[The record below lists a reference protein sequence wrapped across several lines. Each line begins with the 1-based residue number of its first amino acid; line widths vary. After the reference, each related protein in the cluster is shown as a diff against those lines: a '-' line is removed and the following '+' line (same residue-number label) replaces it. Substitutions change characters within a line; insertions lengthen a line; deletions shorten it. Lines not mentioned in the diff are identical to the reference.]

1 MLNIDATSFIQRT
14 LTILS
19 RRKRITAADALH
31 TQLRRCLTVFDLT
44 TLGIGSTLGAGIYI
58 LAGAVARDLAGPG
71 VLLSFLIAGMGSLFS
86 GLCYAEL
93 GSKYPR
99 AGSAYVYSYVV
110 IGELAAFITGWNLI
124 LEYIVGAA
132 SSARAWTSSVDS
144 IIGFRMSSFFEKNF
158 PFPFNNSYGMFA
170 PYMDIGAFCLTLIT
184 TVILAIGV
192 KESSRMNNFCTTV
205 NLASVTIIVLSGV
218 FKANTDNWHI
228 SINQIKQNQSII
240 QAGTGGFLP
249 YSFSGVL
256 SGAATCFYAFVGFD
270 LVATTGEETENPRMA
285 IPISICL
292 VLFVCCIVYCAVAA
306 VLTLIVPYYSIRVDA
321 SLPDAFDRV
330 GLSHVKIAITLG
342 AITGLTSSIIG
353 SLFPLPRVLYSMS
366 SDGLLFSILGK
377 VSNKSRTPIYSTLIG
392 GFISAFMALIFDL
405 LTLVEMLSIGTLIA
419 YTQVALA
426 VLISR
431 YEVNDDSTYDLH
443 KSLFFIVIIILL
455 LCFISIYSFENHDYI
470 NPIAIIIFTFLLCI
484 LILLIHKKFSTKKQQ
499 NISNELDNIFLTPFM
514 PWLPIFSVFCNLY
527 LMLKLSLITWIR
539 FILWM
544 IIGFSIYFFYGV
556 QQAGKLLLPIS
567 VFI

>member
-1 MLNIDATSFIQRT
+1 MHSFTQRT

-19 RRKRITAADALH
+19 RRKQITAANAFH

-44 TLGIGSTLGAGIYI
+44 ILGIGSTLGAGIYI
-58 LAGAVARDLAGPG
+58 LAGTVARDLAGPG
-71 VLLSFLIAGMGSLFS
+71 VILSFLIAGMASLFS

-110 IGELAAFITGWNLI
+110 IGELAAFITGLVLI
-124 LEYIVGAA
+124 A

-144 IIGFRMSSFFEKNF
+144 IIDFRMSNFFQKYF
-158 PFPFNNSYGMFA
+158 PFPFNNPYGMFA
-170 PYMDIGAFCLTLIT
+170 PYMDIGAFCITLIAAI
-184 TVILAIGV
+184 ILAIGV

-205 NLASVTIIVLSGV
+205 NLTSVTIIVISGL

-285 IPISICL
+285 IPISIGL
-292 VLFVCCIVYCAVAA
+292 VLCVCCIVYCAVAA

-330 GLSHVKIAITLG
+330 GLSHVKIAIALG

-366 SDGLLFSILGK
+366 SDGLLFSIFGK

-392 GFISAFMALIFDL
+392 SFISAFMALIFDL

-431 YEVNDDSTYDLH
+431 YETNDDSNYDLC
-443 KSLFFIVIIILL
+443 KSLFSIIIIILL

-470 NPIAIIIFTFLLCI
+470 NPIFIILFTLLLCI
-484 LILLIHKKFSTKKQQ
+484 LIFLIHRKFSKKKQ
-499 NISNELDNIFLTPFM
+499 NISDELDNIFLTPCT
-514 PWLPIFSVFCNLY
+514 PWLPIFSIFCNLY
-527 LMLKLSLITWIR
+527 LILKLSLITWIR
-539 FILWM
+539 FIVWM

-556 QQAGKLLLPIS
+556 HQAGKILLPIS
-567 VFI
+567 IFI